1 MRKLLGLIS
10 ILLIMIFS
18 SLASAQSDLRILYS
32 PMVLELAGE
41 RGSTVPFEITI
52 MNDAQF
58 STAHFRAEAA
68 GLQESRD
75 GVYNLRADDD
85 WEYGASSWIE
95 LQETEFSVPPGEF
108 YVLRGVVRIPRQA
121 PGSGYAT
128 VVAELIPEPKPADVE
143 ASTSYYQ
150 RFPTALEIVVGQ
162 QQRRS
167 AFISDM
173 RVIPTASTPE
183 LASAYGQNGF
193 LFLATLENDGDV
205 HVRGQGQLI
214 IRDPQGRRVRSV
226 PLGSGRG
233 VVIPQAA
240 LDFGSI
246 IRGLTPGTYEVEARI
261 EYGGHRP
268 AVTRTTIEI
277 GDDLAGVS
285 GSAGGRGMR
294 VDVAPGSIELALQ
307 RQGYRAS
314 TVSVT
319 NHDNVDVRFKVFVEE
334 LAHDYDGIP
343 VTVEPGMELPYSAA
357 AWAEVRPDEFVL
369 RPGQRRSI
377 IVGFQVPEVEDGG
390 RYARIR
396 IEAEPA
402 DMEDGTD
409 ATNVVTD
416 LDVSAILTLGTEH
429 ERSIDVGDLQWEQLP
444 NSPLVRMGFLVRNTG
459 NIHFP
464 IAGRV
469 TLLKFIPA
477 SEQIVDDV
485 VIQQDERWDVAEQ
498 IPAEVSMGPVLP
510 GEVRFMQAA
519 LGTAFEPLT
528 QYQGYIEIAIAGGQP
543 LAYRLDLWMDADGII
558 HLGTLPEDNVAS
570 DGNS

>member
-41 RGSTVPFEITI
+41 RGSSVPFEITI

-58 STAHFRAEAA
+58 STAHFRAEVA

-75 GVYNLRADDD
+75 GVYNLRADDG

-205 HVRGQGQLI
+205 HVRD
-214 IRDPQGRRVRSV
+214 RKSV
-226 PLGSGRG
+226 
-233 VVIPQAA
+233 V
-240 LDFGSI
+240 
-246 IRGLTPGTYEVEARI
+246 
-261 EYGGHRP
+261 
-268 AVTRTTIEI
+268 
-277 GDDLAGVS
+277 
-285 GSAGGRGMR
+285 
-294 VDVAPGSIELALQ
+294 
-307 RQGYRAS
+307 
-314 TVSVT
+314 
-319 NHDNVDVRFKVFVEE
+319 
-334 LAHDYDGIP
+334 
-343 VTVEPGMELPYSAA
+343 
-357 AWAEVRPDEFVL
+357 
-369 RPGQRRSI
+369 
-377 IVGFQVPEVEDGG
+377 
-390 RYARIR
+390 
-396 IEAEPA
+396 
-402 DMEDGTD
+402 
-409 ATNVVTD
+409 
-416 LDVSAILTLGTEH
+416 
-429 ERSIDVGDLQWEQLP
+429 
-444 NSPLVRMGFLVRNTG
+444 
-459 NIHFP
+459 
-464 IAGRV
+464 
-469 TLLKFIPA
+469 
-477 SEQIVDDV
+477 
-485 VIQQDERWDVAEQ
+485 
-498 IPAEVSMGPVLP
+498 
-510 GEVRFMQAA
+510 
-519 LGTAFEPLT
+519 
-528 QYQGYIEIAIAGGQP
+528 
-543 LAYRLDLWMDADGII
+543 
-558 HLGTLPEDNVAS
+558 
-570 DGNS
+570 

>member
-1 MRKLLGLIS
+1 MRRFVGLIS

-75 GVYNLRADDD
+75 GVYNLRTDDD

-183 LASAYGQNGF
+183 LASAYGQNGI

-246 IRGLTPGTYEVEARI
+246 IRGLAPGEYEVEARI

-285 GSAGGRGMR
+285 GSVGGRGMR
-294 VDVAPGSIELALQ
+294 VDVAPGSIELVLQ

-343 VTVEPGMELPYSAA
+343 MTVEPGVELPYSAA

-402 DMEDGTD
+402 NMDEVAD
-409 ATNVVTD
+409 ATNIVTD
-416 LDVSAILTLGTEH
+416 LDVSAILTLGTDH

-444 NSPLVRMGFLVRNTG
+444 NSPLVRMGLLVRNTG

-464 IAGRV
+464 VAGRV
-469 TLLKFIPA
+469 TLLKFTPA
-477 SEQIVDDV
+477 SEEVVNDV
-485 VIQQDERWDVAEQ
+485 VIQQDERWDVVEQ